1 MKEAKEYKDSA
12 HRISGGFSV
21 WVFSASK
28 KPNPDTTPY
37 ISFSARVA
45 QFLTYWGNDTMG
57 LLPFLERA
65 IAATL
70 WTLGAGAVAI
80 VIGLVIGSHG
90 AATRAEGVA
99 LGLWYGQLIA
109 VGLCPV
115 VLWWRVYQTMWLRGP
130 RRSAGVRK
138 PSIEASTTTVLV
150 REPPVK
156 ARSKPQ
162 TKPEEPV
169 EKAAKPR
176 PKREP
181 RVSREPTL

>member
-1 MKEAKEYKDSA
+1 M
-12 HRISGGFSV
+12 R
-21 WVFSASK
+21 
-28 KPNPDTTPY
+28 
-37 ISFSARVA
+37 
-45 QFLTYWGNDTMG
+45 
-57 LLPFLERA
+57 LLPFLKRA

-80 VIGLVIGSHG
+80 VVGLMIGSYG
-90 AATRAEGVA
+90 ASTRAEGVT

-109 VGLCPV
+109 LGLCPV
-115 VLWWRVYQTMWLRGP
+115 VLWWRVYRTMWLRGP
-130 RRSAGVRK
+130 RGGAGVRK

-162 TKPEEPV
+162 TKPEELI
-169 EKAAKPR
+169 EKADKPR

-181 RVSREPTL
+181 RVRREPTS